1 MVPDPVELDCADG
14 ELELAHPDSVIA
26 ATAFLQAKGQYKIM
40 IKFTSPKVIAVATA
54 LLASSTAVAGAVSP
68 MPLSSQWRACDFS
81 KLAWVSAV
89 GDSRIIAEVSASGST
104 VSAHVDAAQAP
115 PGTRYDVRIIQTPRA
130 SNGCAA
136 GDPGVIS
143 GSLQINDAGMGSVT
157 VQGPVASGKTG
168 AWVIVDLPT
177 DNSQTPKEFYTS
189 EYIAAI

>member
-1 MVPDPVELDCADG
+1 M
-14 ELELAHPDSVIA
+14 
-26 ATAFLQAKGQYKIM
+26 T
-40 IKFTSPKVIAVATA
+40 KFTLAKVTAVAMA

-68 MPLSSQWRACDFS
+68 MPLSSQWRACDFT
-81 KLAWVSAV
+81 KLKWVSAV
-89 GDSRIIAEVSASGST
+89 GDSRIVATVSSSGST

-115 PGTRYDVRIIQTPRA
+115 PNSFYDVRIIQTPRP

-143 GSLQINDAGMGSVT
+143 GGLQINDAGMGSVT
-157 VQGPVASGKTG
+157 LQGPVASGKTG
-168 AWVIVDLPT
+168 AWVLVDLPV